1 MNASGILKNGRIV
14 NRLQVIEGDLLFENG
29 RISQVGGIIQ
39 KQGLPEYDL
48 QGKYVIPGIIDDQVH
63 FREPGLTHKACIETE
78 ARAAVAGGITSFMEM
93 PNTQPTATTQQL
105 LQDKYDIA
113 ARTSVA
119 NYSFY
124 MGVTNDNLEEAL
136 RTSADTVCGLKVFMG
151 SSTGN
156 MLVDDP
162 GTLESLFASSHML
175 IATHCEDEATI
186 RQNMERYK
194 DTPNAGPWL
203 HPIIRNEMGCLLSSQ
218 MAVDLA
224 HRHNTR
230 LHVLHISTA
239 DELALFQN
247 DLPLHQKRIT
257 AEVCVHH
264 LFFNS
269 DDYATKGNGIKCNPA
284 IKSEAHRAALLPALL
299 EGKLDVVATDH
310 APHTR
315 EEKAQ
320 DYWKAPSGLPLVQHS
335 LNVMLSFVQEGLI
348 SMEQVVEKMCH
359 NPAICFRLQERGFL
373 DEGNWAD
380 MVVVDPGMAYEVT
393 PESLLSRCG
402 WSPFDGHTF
411 TGGVT
416 HTFVNGVL
424 AYANGAICT
433 QQTGQR
439 LCFKPL

>member
-1 MNASGILKNGRIV
+1 MDSVRDHTIF
-14 NRLQVIEGDLLFENG
+14 DL
-29 RISQVGGIIQ
+29 S
-39 KQGLPEYDL
+39 
-48 QGKYVIPGIIDDQVH
+48 
-63 FREPGLTHKACIETE
+63 
-78 ARAAVAGGITSFMEM
+78 
-93 PNTQPTATTQQL
+93 L
-105 LQDKYDIA
+105 LQ
-113 ARTSVA
+113 
-119 NYSFY
+119 N
-124 MGVTNDNLEEAL
+124 AL
-136 RTSADTVCGLKVFMG
+136 SELKAQG
-151 SSTGN
+151 
-156 MLVDDP
+156 
-162 GTLESLFASSHML
+162 
-175 IATHCEDEATI
+175 
-186 RQNMERYK
+186 
-194 DTPNAGPWL
+194 
-203 HPIIRNEMGCLLSSQ
+203 
-218 MAVDLA
+218 
-224 HRHNTR
+224 
-230 LHVLHISTA
+230 
-239 DELALFQN
+239 
-247 DLPLHQKRIT
+247 
-257 AEVCVHH
+257 
-264 LFFNS
+264 
-269 DDYATKGNGIKCNPA
+269 
-284 IKSEAHRAALLPALL
+284 RAALLPALL